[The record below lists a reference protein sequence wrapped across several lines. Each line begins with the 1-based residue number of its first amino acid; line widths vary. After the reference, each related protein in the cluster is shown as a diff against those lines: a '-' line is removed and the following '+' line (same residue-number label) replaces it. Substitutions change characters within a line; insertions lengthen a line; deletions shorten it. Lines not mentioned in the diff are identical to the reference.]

1 MNNETQ
7 FSSLL
12 PLSYEDLKTRP
23 IGEDNFFMT
32 WGPADLAVFNYWRIK
47 EARITIFLQI
57 ALDST
62 EIGLPV
68 GDYVSFDY
76 KGVSDSCVCAMKP
89 KDRILRGDK
98 PYLRCSSQ
106 MGNYQID
113 GPYFKENYPPGT
125 DFSQMQ
131 MGYKIA
137 VDFSW
142 NGFKLVK
149 KEEAQ
154 DNIVFD
160 LDFGF
165 MGSSIPMC
173 VIEPESYKYTPQE
186 IYWGYGFIGFE
197 SY

>member
-23 IGEDNFFMT
+23 IGEDDFFMT

-62 EIGLPV
+62 EIGVPV

-98 PYLRCSSQ
+98 
-106 MGNYQID
+106 
-113 GPYFKENYPPGT
+113 
-125 DFSQMQ
+125 
-131 MGYKIA
+131 
-137 VDFSW
+137 
-142 NGFKLVK
+142 KLVK